1 MMKEIKVKSAA
12 ALLLLS
18 TMLLLGGCASP
29 PKPVIESPG
38 AGRTPKSAT
47 PAGGG
52 AHPGRGTASAVTAEG
67 YKHKIVTVFYG
78 TDRAGSGNSDVR
90 EYGSSFGPME
100 YGVCKVSVPATHT
113 QGHRESPV
121 WPWEREDPRK
131 HIVLMKTHQRAVDDF
146 FAELKQT
153 IAATRGR
160 SALVFVHGYRMTF
173 ESAAR
178 RAAQLAYDLDFPGVP
193 AFYSWPT
200 RPSKLGYWHDAK
212 SVEQTAPRLRAF
224 LEDLAARGGTEKVFI
239 IAHSMGSRAVSAAL
253 AQSFA
258 SPGSR
263 LARSCK
269 AVLLA
274 APDIG
279 VEEFRTQI
287 APAMLDRGARVTVY
301 ASASDKALHASEMV
315 NGMARL
321 GDARRG
327 LVVLDAM
334 ETVDATK
341 VNTSFLGHS
350 AYGDNRIVIADMHE
364 FLVKG
369 WPAARRYQLQ
379 PARAVQ
385 GAWEFR

>member
-1 MMKEIKVKSAA
+1 
-12 ALLLLS
+12 
-18 TMLLLGGCASP
+18 
-29 PKPVIESPG
+29 
-38 AGRTPKSAT
+38 
-47 PAGGG
+47 
-52 AHPGRGTASAVTAEG
+52 VTAEG
-67 YKHKIVTVFYG
+67 CRHKIVTVFYG
-78 TDRAGSGNSDVR
+78 TDRAGSGKSDARV
-90 EYGSSFGPME
+90 YGTEFGPIE
-100 YGVCKVSVPATHT
+100 HGVCKVSVPDTHT
-113 QGHRESPV
+113 QGHRESPA

-131 HIVLMKTHQRAVDDF
+131 HIVLMETRQRAEEDF
-146 FAELKQT
+146 FAGLKT
-153 IAATRGR
+153 TVAATRGR

-178 RAAQLAYDLDFPGVP
+178 RTAQLAYDLDFPGVP

-200 RPSKLGYWHDAK
+200 RPSKLGYWQDAK
-212 SVEQTAPRLRAF
+212 SVQETVPCLRAF
-224 LEDLAARGGTEKVFI
+224 LEDIVARGGAEKVFI

-258 SPGSR
+258 GRGSN
-263 LARSCK
+263 LARSCR

-287 APAMLDRGARVTVY
+287 APAMLDHGARVAVY
-301 ASASDKALHASEMV
+301 ASASDKALHASEIV
-315 NGMARL
+315 NGAPRL
-321 GDARRG
+321 GDSRRG
-327 LVVLDAM
+327 LLVLDAM

-350 AYGDNRIVIADMHE
+350 AYGDNRVVIADMHE

-369 WPAARRYQLQ
+369 WPAGRRYQLQ
-379 PARAVQ
+379 PARAVR

>member
-1 MMKEIKVKSAA
+1 MQRLLLIPL
-12 ALLLLS
+12 ALLC
-18 TMLLLGGCASP
+18 GCASP
-29 PKPVIESPG
+29 VQKDVSGGNATKSP
-38 AGRTPKSAT
+38 S
-47 PAGGG
+47 
-52 AHPGRGTASAVTAEG
+52 GRGSDTAVTSG
-67 YKHKIVTVFYG
+67 GDRHKIVTVFYG
-78 TDRAGSGNSDVR
+78 TDRAGAGRSEDRKYGTAFGPV
-90 EYGSSFGPME
+90 EYGL
-100 YGVCKVSVPATHT
+100 CKVSVPDTHT
-113 QGHRESPV
+113 QGHRESPA

-131 HIVLMKTHQRAVDDF
+131 HIVLLETQQRAAGDF
-146 FAELKQT
+146 FPDLKKT

-178 RAAQLAYDLDFPGVP
+178 RAAQLAYDLDFPGLP

-200 RPSKLGYWHDAK
+200 RPSKLGYWQDAK
-212 SVEQTAPRLRAF
+212 SVEQTVPRLRAF
-224 LEDLAARGGTEKVFI
+224 LEDVAARDGAEKVFI

-258 SPGSR
+258 SSDSR

-279 VEEFRTQI
+279 AEEFRTQI
-287 APAMLDRGARVTVY
+287 APAMLDHGARVTVY
-301 ASASDKALHASEMV
+301 ASASDKALHASEIV
-315 NGMARL
+315 NGAPRL

-350 AYGDNRIVIADMHE
+350 AYGDNRVVIADMHE

-369 WPAARRYQLQ
+369 WPAGRRYQLQ
-379 PARAVQ
+379 PARAAQ